1 MIYDETLE
9 SICLSNTAHCIYS
22 TSFGGVHVYGWIP
35 WVGILGRYVLGGML
49 FVGIWGENS
58 VRNK

>member
-1 MIYDETLE
+1 MIYDEILE

-22 TSFGGVHVYGWIP
+22 SSFGGVHVYGCIP
-35 WVGILGRYVLGGML
+35 WVGIWEGMFLGCML
-49 FVGIWGENS
+49 FVGIWVGNG